1 MNAIFKPLTLT
12 EMICFTAIYFLF
24 LAITLFFI
32 PNPLYALL
40 FTMIPYCIVGA
51 LYVLIREMR

>member
-1 MNAIFKPLTLT
+1 MNIILKPLTLT
-12 EMICFTAIYFLF
+12 ETICFTAIYFLF

-32 PNPLYALL
+32 PPIEALL

-51 LYVLIREMR
+51 LYVLIREMRQ